1 MYSKLD
7 DEFFVFNDFNSNE
20 GILYSDEGQNFIPL
34 CIAFHKIDVIEET
47 TNCYRDIPVLLK
59 NQDNDTIKA
68 FLTQERILRT
78 TSKVV
83 PCKNNSKH
91 VSLPESNRIIT
102 LKENQIEFGDNKR

>member
-7 DEFFVFNDFNSNE
+7 DEFFVFNDFNTNE

-34 CIAFHKIDVIEET
+34 CIAFHKIDAIEET

-83 PCKNNSKH
+83 PCKNNYKH